1 MMDWTVG
8 WGMGLGVIGV
18 LFSVVFW
25 VAIIALIVW
34 VVTKLIKNESSGKV
48 EKQSPLD
55 FARERYA
62 RGEITREE
70 FEQIKK
76 DLS

>member
-1 MMDWTVG
+1 MWYMMPWGSG
-8 WGMGLGVIGV
+8 WGMWLGGLWMVI
-18 LFSVVFW
+18 FW
-25 VAIIALIVW
+25 GAIIGLIVW
-34 VVTKLIKNESSGKV
+34 GISRLTRRGCWTGDT
-48 EKQSPLD
+48 SPLD
-55 FARERYA
+55 AAKKRYA

>member
-1 MMDWTVG
+1 MWYMMHWGSG
-8 WGMGLGVIGV
+8 WWMLLGGLWMVI
-18 LFSVVFW
+18 FW
-25 VAIIALIVW
+25 GAIIGLIVW
-34 VVTKLIKNESSGKV
+34 GISRLTGRGGHTGDT
-48 EKQSPLD
+48 SPLD
-55 FARERYA
+55 AAKKRYA